1 MVLEKISEID
11 KPPIT
16 LAKKGGEIHISQ
28 KREQGHHHRPH
39 RNKKGYRRM
48 QGNTNKLDIL
58 DGMDKFLDTQM
69 PKVTQE
75 EINNLNRPVSSKE
88 IDPYAKT
95 SRQRKAQN

>member
-1 MVLEKISEID
+1 
-11 KPPIT
+11 
-16 LAKKGGEIHISQ
+16 
-28 KREQGHHHRPH
+28 
-39 RNKKGYRRM
+39 M

-58 DGMDKFLDTQM
+58 DGVDKFLDTQM

-95 SRQRKAQN
+95 SRQRKAQNQMAPLMNSTKQLKKNQHLPKSSKK